1 MTKGDKHLNILL
13 FTSNGSGFSA
23 VLSLKF
29 LEYGKDQSIAWLG
42 NCLTWCNSQPIVVA
56 APQDKPPNMH
66 HKVYVGMRVC
76 VWKIRKHDKRADWKS
91 WGNNIHSSISH
102 MIKNSIHQYYG
113 ISKSP
118 TSWSVL
124 IGQGSWG
131 YKIYHLIWGKLFPNS
146 PESAA
151 MFGDTY
157 SMTNHSESP
166 LPVIHGLKWAYHSIN
181 GVITWNL

>member
-66 HKVYVGMRVC
+66 HRVYVGMRVC
-76 VWKIRKHDKRADWKS
+76 VCVCEKS
-91 WGNNIHSSISH
+91 GN
-102 MIKNSIHQYYG
+102 MINVPIENLEETTYTHRLV
-113 ISKSP
+113 IWLRIPSP
-118 TSWSVL
+118 NTMEFL
-124 IGQGSWG
+124 NPL
-131 YKIYHLIWGKLFPNS
+131 H
-146 PESAA
+146 PEACWLA
-151 MFGDTY
+151 RG
-157 SMTNHSESP
+157 
-166 LPVIHGLKWAYHSIN
+166 HGGTRY
-181 GVITWNL
+181 ITWSGENYFPIHLKVRPCLGTLTLWPTTVKALYQLYMVLNGLIIP